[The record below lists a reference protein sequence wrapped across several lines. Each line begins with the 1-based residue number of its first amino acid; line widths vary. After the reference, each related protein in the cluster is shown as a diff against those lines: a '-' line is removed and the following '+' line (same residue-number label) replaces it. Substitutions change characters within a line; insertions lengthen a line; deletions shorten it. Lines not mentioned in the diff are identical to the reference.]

1 MFLFWFEFLLQPL
14 PQREEETEETEEN
27 EENEEEIFYTIGFCK
42 SGDPTFL

>member
-14 PQREEETEETEEN
+14 PEETEEN
-27 EENEEEIFYTIGFCK
+27 EENDEEIFYTIGFCK